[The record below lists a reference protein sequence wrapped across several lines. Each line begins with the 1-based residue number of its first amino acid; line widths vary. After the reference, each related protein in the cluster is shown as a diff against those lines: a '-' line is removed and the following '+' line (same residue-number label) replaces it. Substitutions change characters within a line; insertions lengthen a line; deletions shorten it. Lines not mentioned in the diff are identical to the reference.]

1 MNVAKLACS
10 AKVAMSELARF
21 CANSAITTVALDVKL
36 CNFIFKTGLHNY
48 TVFMDKFDFEF

>member
-10 AKVAMSELARF
+10 AKVASELARF

-36 CNFIFKTGLHNY
+36 CKLHI
-48 TVFMDKFDFEF
+48 